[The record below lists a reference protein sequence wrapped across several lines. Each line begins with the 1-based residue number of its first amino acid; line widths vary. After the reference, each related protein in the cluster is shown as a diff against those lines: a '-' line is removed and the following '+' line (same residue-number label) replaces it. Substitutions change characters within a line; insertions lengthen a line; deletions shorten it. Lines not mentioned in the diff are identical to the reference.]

1 MNTSETPNSNISLH
15 SIRLK
20 EIEVK
25 KEDMR
30 NEANTAKQQMK
41 IEFEE
46 LVEKIRDENSRLRQ
60 DKESLQSK

>member
-30 NEANTAKQQMK
+30 NEANTAKQQTK